1 MENFQSIKLSQSQP
15 VTPCTRIL
23 SPSPLKKTSV
33 SRINSNVAREL
44 FSSNE
49 ENEIDPLGRNSESPS
64 NFMRSKIFSLKVE
77 SDTSSANEWSSD
89 SSCSNYLDIEFDSPG
104 KKSVCKNPF
113 NQDQIFGD
121 IAHDIPSRA
130 SNPIIND
137 IHFRK
142 NERMIILHS
151 AQSTLFSRAEARI
164 SEFC

>member
-77 SDTSSANEWSSD
+77 SDTSSA
-89 SSCSNYLDIEFDSPG
+89 
-104 KKSVCKNPF
+104 K
-113 NQDQIFGD
+113 
-121 IAHDIPSRA
+121 
-130 SNPIIND
+130 
-137 IHFRK
+137 
-142 NERMIILHS
+142 
-151 AQSTLFSRAEARI
+151 
-164 SEFC
+164 